1 MTEKAPKTSKPAT
14 KAAVAKPAAAEAA
27 APAAPTVTVVSSEK
41 TNTLSIVALV
51 AGIVGLTFIPFLASI
66 VAVVTGHMAR
76 AEVRRTGEQG
86 GGLALAG
93 LIMGYVGIGLAVLVI
108 SLLFAFLGVV
118 IASGMGNYYY

>member
-14 KAAVAKPAAAEAA
+14 KAAAKPAATETA
-27 APAAPTVTVVSSEK
+27 APAAPTVTVVSSQK
-41 TNTLSIVALV
+41 TNTLAIVALV
-51 AGIVGLTFIPFLASI
+51 SGIVGLTLIPFLASI

-76 AEVRRTGEQG
+76 AEVRRKGEQG
-86 GGLALAG
+86 AGLALAG
-93 LIMGYVGIGLAVLVI
+93 LIMGYVGIGLAVIVI

>member
-1 MTEKAPKTSKPAT
+1 MTEKAPKTSKPAA
-14 KAAVAKPAAAEAA
+14 KAAAPEAAPA

-51 AGIVGLTFIPFLASI
+51 SGIVGLTFIPFLASI

-93 LIMGYVGIGLAVLVI
+93 LIMGYVGIGLAVIVI

-118 IASGMGNYYY
+118 IASGMGSDYY

>member
-1 MTEKAPKTSKPAT
+1 MTEKAPKTSKPAA
-14 KAAVAKPAAAEAA
+14 KAAAPEAAPA

-51 AGIVGLTFIPFLASI
+51 SGIVGLTFIPFLASI

-93 LIMGYVGIGLAVLVI
+93 LIMGYVGIGLAVIVI

-118 IASGMGNYYY
+118 IASGMGSYYY